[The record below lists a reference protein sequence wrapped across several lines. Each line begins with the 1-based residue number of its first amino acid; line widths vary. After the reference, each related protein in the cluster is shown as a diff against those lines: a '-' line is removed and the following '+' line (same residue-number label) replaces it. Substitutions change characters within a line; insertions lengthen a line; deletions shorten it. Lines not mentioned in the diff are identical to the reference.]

1 MTWATALDVA
11 LGLVLLLYAVSG
23 FRMGLLVGAFSLV
36 GFLAGGFV
44 GLTVLPRLLELWP
57 WAVTNEFASR
67 LLLVAGVFIFALV
80 GQRLLVK
87 VGSRLRSRVTAPP
100 VRAVDAVLGAAA
112 SLLAVALLVW
122 VVADGLRGATTTP
135 PLARAIGG
143 SRVLQAID
151 SLIPPQAGNLFAGFR
166 EMLAREGF
174 PRVFEG
180 LGREPIAP
188 AAPPSSGI
196 AAAPA
201 VVKASASVVKVTGV
215 AEACQRGQ
223 EGSGWVVARE
233 RVVTNAHVVAGIEQ
247 PTVQAEGSRLLR
259 GRVVIFD
266 PSKDLAV
273 IAVPGLQAPA
283 LPLNGDLARGAE
295 AAVAGFPLDGPLRV
309 DPARVRDTVNAVG
322 SDIYGRPGVRRE
334 IYSLYTRVEPGN
346 SGGPLITGD
355 GAVVGVVFAKSVD
368 DDQTGYA
375 LTMDEARPVLAAAAG
390 AGAAVPTGACT
401 TD

>member
-1 MTWATALDVA
+1 MTGATALDVV
-11 LGLVLLLYAVSG
+11 LGVVLLLYAVSG

-44 GLTVLPRLLELWP
+44 GLSLLPRLLEMWP
-57 WAVTNEFASR
+57 WAAANEVPSR
-67 LLLVAGVFIFALV
+67 VLLVGGVFVLALV
-80 GQRLLVK
+80 GQRLLVR
-87 VGSRLRSRVTAPP
+87 VGARLRSRVTAPP
-100 VRAVDAVLGAAA
+100 ARAVDAVLGAAA

-135 PLARAIGG
+135 LARAIGG

-151 SLIPPQAGNLFAGFR
+151 SLVPSQAGNLFAGFR

-201 VVKASASVVKVTGV
+201 VVKASGSVVKVAGV

-223 EGSGWVVARE
+223 EGSGWVVSRE
-233 RVVTNAHVVAGIEQ
+233 RVVTNAHVVAGIEE
-247 PTVQAEGSRLLR
+247 PTVQASGSARTLR
-259 GRVVIFD
+259 GRVVVFD
-266 PSKDLAV
+266 PSRDLAV

-283 LPLNGDLARGAE
+283 LPLNGDLASGAE

-309 DPARVRDTVNAVG
+309 DPARVRDTVVAVG

-346 SGGPLITGD
+346 SGGPLITSD
-355 GAVVGVVFAKSVD
+355 GAVAGVVFAKSVD

-375 LTMDEARPVLAAAAG
+375 LTMDEARPVLAAAPG
-390 AGAAVPTGACT
+390 ASTTVSTGACT